1 MTIKQIRAIDRNRLK
16 WRILGVSQF
25 TYFNPDSITKD
36 EKVIFKQMHELRE
49 KLLSVWDS
57 NSKELSNKNWNT

>member
-1 MTIKQIRAIDRNRLK
+1 MTLKQITALARNNLK
-16 WRILGVSQF
+16 WRISGVTQF
-25 TYFNPDSITKD
+25 THFNENCITD
-36 EKVIFKQMHELRE
+36 EEKIIFKQIHELRE